1 MKKYLLL
8 ALACFGLMAP
18 LSQAQTTADSM
29 TEIAAGRDMELLKT
43 QVAFYHAL
51 ATMEE
56 ITALLEDSSISPA
69 NKAKKLEAL
78 TAEYKVYMNLMR
90 TCKGTSQQVI
100 SFAQKYTKT
109 NYDTGVKM
117 GTAIGNQMTSGYEK
131 SPELEKAVK
140 DLFRFVLSLA
150 EVSLEDED

>member
-8 ALACFGLMAP
+8 ALVCFGLMAP

-56 ITALLEDSSISPA
+56 
-69 NKAKKLEAL
+69 N
-78 TAEYKVYMNLMR
+78 
-90 TCKGTSQQVI
+90 
-100 SFAQKYTKT
+100 
-109 NYDTGVKM
+109 TGVKM

-131 SPELEKAVK
+131 SPELETAVK